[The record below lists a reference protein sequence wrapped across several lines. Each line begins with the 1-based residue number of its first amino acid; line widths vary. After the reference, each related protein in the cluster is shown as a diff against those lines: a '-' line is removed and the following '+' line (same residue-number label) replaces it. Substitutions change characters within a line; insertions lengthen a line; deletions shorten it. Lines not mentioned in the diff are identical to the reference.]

1 MMVEEG
7 EGGCPEGPVSRP
19 VRERQ
24 LSRQRGG
31 QREGAGGGTKAWH
44 ATHAPTSL
52 RCAHTGLP
60 SSPRPVL
67 HCSQHPKNPT
77 VQWSCSLSR
86 RGLSLQ
92 HVGQWSCSLSCGGS
106 PCSTWSVVLFSL
118 VRGLSLQ
125 HMGQWSCSLSRRG
138 SPSSTWVSGP
148 VLSRAGALPAAH
160 GSVVLFSLVWGLSL
174 QHVGQ
179 WSCPLS
185 RGALPAAHGSVSTL
199 SLEYQPPSLLMFS
212 FRLQGPLSPG
222 FLLPIWPLL
231 LPFLPT
237 SKRWW
242 APEVGPQTAS
252 LYFWCHE
259 PFVSLPTYTF

>member
-106 PCSTWSVVLFSL
+106 PCSTWVSVHPVPGVPAPLFADVLF
-118 VRGLSLQ
+118 Q
-125 HMGQWSCSLSRRG
+125 
-138 SPSSTWVSGP
+138 TSGP
-148 VLSRAGALPAAH
+148 TQPWFPPAYLAAPSAFPAH
-160 GSVVLFSLVWGLSL
+160 F
-174 QHVGQ
+174 
-179 WSCPLS
+179 
-185 RGALPAAHGSVSTL
+185 
-199 SLEYQPPSLLMFS
+199 
-212 FRLQGPLSPG
+212 
-222 FLLPIWPLL
+222 
-231 LPFLPT
+231 
-237 SKRWW
+237 
-242 APEVGPQTAS
+242 
-252 LYFWCHE
+252 
-259 PFVSLPTYTF
+259 

>member
-1 MMVEEG
+1 MVEEG

-92 HVGQWSCSLSCGGS
+92 HVGQWSCSLS
-106 PCSTWSVVLFSL
+106 
-118 VRGLSLQ
+118 
-125 HMGQWSCSLSRRG
+125 RRG
-138 SPSSTWVSGP
+138 SPCSTWVSGP
-148 VLSRAGALPAAH
+148 VLSRVGTFPAAC
-160 GSVVLFSLVWGLSL
+160 GSVVLSSLTGGSPCSTWVSVHPVPG
-174 QHVGQ
+174 VPA
-179 WSCPLS
+179 PLFADVLFQTS
-185 RGALPAAHGSVSTL
+185 GPTQPWFPPAYLAAPSAFPAH
-199 SLEYQPPSLLMFS
+199 F
-212 FRLQGPLSPG
+212 
-222 FLLPIWPLL
+222 
-231 LPFLPT
+231 
-237 SKRWW
+237 
-242 APEVGPQTAS
+242 
-252 LYFWCHE
+252 
-259 PFVSLPTYTF
+259 